1 MKFSN
6 RQRGMGL
13 GGWLMMILVFGGVLT
28 MGLKLFPVYM
38 DHSTMKGVLEG
49 IGEEPGLAGKKNG
62 DIYAL
67 IDRRFDLNA
76 IRDYPIEDHIKINR
90 HARGVDLI
98 MDYEV
103 RMDLISNVDLIASFH
118 EEVALKE

>member
-6 RQRGMGL
+6 RQKGMGL
-13 GGWLMMILVFGGVLT
+13 GGWLMMILIFGGVLT

-49 IGEEPGLAGKKNG
+49 IGEEPGLASKKNS

-103 RMDLISNVDLIASFH
+103 RMDLIYNVDLIASFH
-118 EEVALKE
+118 EEVELQE